1 MPTFTQ
7 DSRLIAINTPL
18 GANVLLLKSFQMT
31 DGLGRPFVCTCDVR
45 SEKHDIEAKD
55 IIGQPATVR
64 VQQTDGKTKY
74 INGVISRFSQEGT
87 PAVKRINKYSLTIV
101 PALWFLSR
109 TADCRIFQAKSV
121 PDVIKEVLQ
130 QFGVTNLELKVTATY
145 DAREFIVQYRETA
158 FNFVSRL
165 MEEEGLFY
173 FFNHENGK
181 HTMVIA
187 DAPSIFKPAPGYEK
201 IQFLQQDD
209 DAGGHE
215 HISRMTW
222 ECAALPGAFVL
233 RDYDF
238 KAPAKYL
245 DGDTKTVQQKHSQ
258 KDFEVYDYPGFF
270 EKQAEG
276 ERYVKV
282 RMEESDATHEVHRF
296 QGDTRG
302 LTVGAKFKLFDFPID
317 AKNKDYVVT
326 AAQLHGETEEYG
338 SGGGGGGGGGG
349 KSDHAF
355 HITFTAISATVPYR
369 SARSSSKPSISG
381 PQTAF
386 VTGPSGE
393 EIYVDEFGRVKVQ
406 FIWDRDGKGDEKS
419 SCWIRVSQGWAGK
432 KWGMVFLPRIGQ
444 EVIVEF
450 LEGDPDRPIVT
461 GRVYNGGTEGQ
472 IPYKLPDFKTVST
485 IKSCTSKGGGGFNE
499 IRFEDK
505 KGEEEI
511 FIHAEK
517 DMQVRV
523 KNDRTELTLNNQHL
537 VVKKDQYTRIEQDRH
552 SIIKRDRLEEIQRD
566 NFQNIAGDSAVKI
579 EKTLSLHVVGDVAE
593 NFDANHHEMTK
604 ANIFYQATKIVLEGS
619 ENITLKVGDTTLA
632 MTKDGLKIET
642 KGKIAL
648 DAKDKI
654 TVVTVAD
661 FTVEATAKVGIKG
674 TAGLTLE
681 SPAKADMKSA
691 LTTVSADGNLT
702 LKGAMVMIN

>member
-1 MPTFTQ
+1 
-7 DSRLIAINTPL
+7 
-18 GANVLLLKSFQMT
+18 
-31 DGLGRPFVCTCDVR
+31 
-45 SEKHDIEAKD
+45 
-55 IIGQPATVR
+55 
-64 VQQTDGKTKY
+64 
-74 INGVISRFSQEGT
+74 
-87 PAVKRINKYSLTIV
+87 
-101 PALWFLSR
+101 
-109 TADCRIFQAKSV
+109 
-121 PDVIKEVLQ
+121 
-130 QFGVTNLELKVTATY
+130 
-145 DAREFIVQYRETA
+145 
-158 FNFVSRL
+158 
-165 MEEEGLFY
+165 
-173 FFNHENGK
+173 
-181 HTMVIA
+181 
-187 DAPSIFKPAPGYEK
+187 
-201 IQFLQQDD
+201 
-209 DAGGHE
+209 
-215 HISRMTW
+215 
-222 ECAALPGAFVL
+222 
-233 RDYDF
+233 
-238 KAPAKYL
+238 
-245 DGDTKTVQQKHSQ
+245 
-258 KDFEVYDYPGFF
+258 
-270 EKQAEG
+270 
-276 ERYVKV
+276 
-282 RMEESDATHEVHRF
+282 
-296 QGDTRG
+296 
-302 LTVGAKFKLFDFPID
+302 
-317 AKNKDYVVT
+317 
-326 AAQLHGETEEYG
+326 
-338 SGGGGGGGGGG
+338 
-349 KSDHAF
+349 
-355 HITFTAISATVPYR
+355 
-369 SARSSSKPSISG
+369 
-381 PQTAF
+381 
-386 VTGPSGE
+386 
-393 EIYVDEFGRVKVQ
+393 
-406 FIWDRDGKGDEKS
+406 
-419 SCWIRVSQGWAGK
+419 
-432 KWGMVFLPRIGQ
+432 
-444 EVIVEF
+444 